1 MTAAYQLFTQMVSA
15 KSQQLSHVDNNGHV
29 TLNPRIED
37 YRGHDRAHFPQLL
50 FINPKMIS
58 RTPLLKMCHAQKR
71 KKLFEVHP
79 RTNKVRFYTSEFM
92 GGSHLAVA
100 KELLD
105 DRAIY
110 SQLLNEN
117 IFRFNN
123 KSLNQEVVYKSLV
136 AAQSAHQASS
146 QGVSENLIGVW
157 NARQE
162 QPRQIVSSE
171 VQPVERYVSTGALP
185 STRPTRFRVFPRR
198 FH

>member
-1 MTAAYQLFTQMVSA
+1 
-15 KSQQLSHVDNNGHV
+15 
-29 TLNPRIED
+29 
-37 YRGHDRAHFPQLL
+37 
-50 FINPKMIS
+50 
-58 RTPLLKMCHAQKR
+58 MCHAQKR